1 MLHTVGSASAAGGS
15 AATALEG
22 AELSVSQS
30 LDLATRWRCHTVGRA
45 SWGAA
50 YATVWRIDFSCVTF
64 FCVAMPHDSSSN
76 WQHPNPF
83 YSPLIPL
90 LLNNDNQHG
99 GEVRRRF
106 ALTVDRKAT
115 ATATTVAAAAAAAAA
130 EAHIHS
136 QRSAPTDPTPHPF
149 SPCPFSL
156 EASKEKMIKLLH
168 SCTKRPLKAVDCSDM
183 SVHVAAC
190 LHVLHHCS
198 KTFDRPLSS
207 SIPCIIMSG
216 RQNKLKKAAK
226 NSTTS

>member
-64 FCVAMPHDSSSN
+64 FCVAMPHDSSN

-83 YSPLIPL
+83 YSPPL
-90 LLNNDNQHG
+90 PLPLNNDNQHG

-115 ATATTVAAAAAAAAA
+115 ATATATTVAAAAAAAA

-156 EASKEKMIKLLH
+156 EASKKKNDQIVAQLH
-168 SCTKRPLKAVDCSDM
+168 KTPLESC
-183 SVHVAAC
+183 
-190 LHVLHHCS
+190 
-198 KTFDRPLSS
+198 
-207 SIPCIIMSG
+207 
-216 RQNKLKKAAK
+216 
-226 NSTTS
+226 